1 MLECASYLGH
11 EAGKEGVYLAHDHA
25 GARAADVVAARGS
38 QMRSFTV
45 DVHDL
50 SPNDKAKICYL
61 SARRIGSPGRSQSR
75 GTIVSVFV
83 SGNRNRCRGMAFLPV
98 QSRMARAGLGWGIR
112 ELARAAKVSVDTV
125 VRFERGEE
133 LKERTVEALQRAF
146 EAAGLEFMNG
156 DHPGLRLGSRVA
168 AGRLSEQTGVAA
180 PEAEQ
185 NEFWNNPPKPR
196 KER

>member
-1 MLECASYLGH
+1 
-11 EAGKEGVYLAHDHA
+11 
-25 GARAADVVAARGS
+25 
-38 QMRSFTV
+38 
-45 DVHDL
+45 
-50 SPNDKAKICYL
+50 
-61 SARRIGSPGRSQSR
+61 
-75 GTIVSVFV
+75 
-83 SGNRNRCRGMAFLPV
+83 MAFLPI

-156 DHPGLRLGSRVA
+156 DRPGLRLGTRA
-168 AGRLSEQTGVAA
+168 AEPTGTTAT
-180 PEAEQ
+180 AEQ
-185 NEFWNNPPKPR
+185 REFWDNPPRPR

>member
-1 MLECASYLGH
+1 
-11 EAGKEGVYLAHDHA
+11 
-25 GARAADVVAARGS
+25 
-38 QMRSFTV
+38 
-45 DVHDL
+45 
-50 SPNDKAKICYL
+50 
-61 SARRIGSPGRSQSR
+61 
-75 GTIVSVFV
+75 
-83 SGNRNRCRGMAFLPV
+83 MAFLPI

-156 DHPGLRLGSRVA
+156 DRPGLRLGGRDAVK
-168 AGRLSEQTGVAA
+168 RLSKQTGITA

-185 NEFWNNPPKPR
+185 KELWNNPPGPR